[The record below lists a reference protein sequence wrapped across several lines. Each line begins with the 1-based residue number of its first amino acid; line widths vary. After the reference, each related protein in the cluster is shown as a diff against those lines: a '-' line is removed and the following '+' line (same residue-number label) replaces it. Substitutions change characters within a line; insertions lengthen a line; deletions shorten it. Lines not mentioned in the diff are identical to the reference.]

1 LLNLDNVSVSY
12 GSYTALRNIHI
23 KVQEGELV
31 VLLGANGAG
40 KTTLLRTISGL
51 HRPSTGTIQFRD
63 KKISGLSP
71 SQTVSLGISQ
81 CPEGRKLFPQMSVYK
96 NLILGAYTCRKDK
109 AGVAETLEYVYS
121 LFPILWEKHKESAG
135 SLSGGQQQM
144 VAIGRALMSRPKVL
158 LLDEPSM
165 GLAPLVVRHMF
176 EAIKTINNRGTTV
189 LLAEQNAYSALKIAC
204 RGYVIENG
212 EVVMSDTS
220 EALSGN
226 KRIRQAYIGA

>member
-1 LLNLDNVSVSY
+1 
-12 GSYTALRNIHI
+12 
-23 KVQEGELV
+23 
-31 VLLGANGAG
+31 
-40 KTTLLRTISGL
+40 
-51 HRPSTGTIQFRD
+51 
-63 KKISGLSP
+63 
-71 SQTVSLGISQ
+71 
-81 CPEGRKLFPQMSVYK
+81 MSVYK

-121 LFPILWEKHKESAG
+121 LFPILREKQKESAG

-176 EAIKTINNRGTTV
+176 ETIKIINNRGTTV

-220 EALSGN
+220 EALAGN